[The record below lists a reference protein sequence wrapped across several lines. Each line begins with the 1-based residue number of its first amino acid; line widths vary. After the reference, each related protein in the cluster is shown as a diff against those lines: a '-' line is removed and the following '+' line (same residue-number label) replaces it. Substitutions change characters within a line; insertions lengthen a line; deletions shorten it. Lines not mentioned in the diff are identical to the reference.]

1 MDVVRPVPN
10 LCTRSARSVV
20 FPVDEVIVYKSRGE
34 QFVVTGFEIWAG
46 FPKYFKYKIR
56 VFAHLTV
63 R

>member
-34 QFVVTGFEIWAG
+34 QFFETEFEIWAG
-46 FPKYFKYKIR
+46 FHSQY
-56 VFAHLTV
+56 LSLD
-63 R
+63 

>member
-34 QFVVTGFEIWAG
+34 QFVKTKFEIWAG
-46 FPKYFKYKIR
+46 FQSI
-56 VFAHLTV
+56 LCLE
-63 R
+63 